1 MTDIPDTN
9 KIAPK
14 SILVIGGA
22 NIDIMARSS
31 YGDLVLEESN
41 KGEVDFGCGG
51 VGRNIAENLGRLGLA
66 PQFVSI
72 LGDDMP
78 GQRLQQSCADG
89 GVLLEHAIIRK
100 GAKTD
105 SYVSIHDGTG
115 EMHVAMH
122 QMGLIDSLTPA
133 IIETIDPVINRAD
146 ALVLDANLP
155 ADTLASIFAQATDKA
170 VFCDCVSALKASKL
184 IPFLDQITCIKANM
198 NEARVLTGLGQD
210 AQTHVLL
217 SALRPTG
224 VSQIVLSDGAN
235 GFVAVTQSDAV
246 TKIPAKI
253 PAKISNDVP
262 DARLA
267 VNVSG
272 AGDALLAGFVY
283 GWAQDMAW
291 DARADFAHG
300 LAQFTLS
307 SRNAVHPDITAAHIH
322 AQYAPVSPVSPIS

>member
-22 NIDIMARSS
+22 NIDITARSS

-89 GVLLEHAIIRK
+89 GVRLEHAIIRK

>member
-1 MTDIPDTN
+1 MTDIPDSQKPDMQKPN
-9 KIAPK
+9 SQDVASKL
-14 SILVIGGA
+14 ILVIGGA
-22 NIDIMARSS
+22 NIDVMARSS

-72 LGDDMP
+72 FGDDML

-89 GVLLEHAIIRK
+89 GVRLEHAIILK
-100 GAKTD
+100 GANTD

-133 IIETIDPVINRAD
+133 IIETINPVIATAD

-155 ADTLASIFAQATDKA
+155 ANTLASIFARATDKA
-170 VFCDCVSALKASKL
+170 VFCDCVSALKATKL
-184 IPFLDQITCIKANM
+184 IPFLDQITCLKANM

-210 AQTHVLL
+210 VQTNDLM
-217 SALRPTG
+217 SALRRTG
-224 VSQIVLSDGAN
+224 VAQIVLSDGAN
-235 GFVAVTQSDAV
+235 GFVAVTQSEAA
-246 TKIPAKI
+246 TKIPDDAK
-253 PAKISNDVP
+253 V
-262 DARLA
+262 

-291 DARADFAHG
+291 DTRADFAHG

-322 AQYAPVSPVSPIS
+322 AQYAPVSPVS

>member
-1 MTDIPDTN
+1 MTDIPDSQKPDMQKPN
-9 KIAPK
+9 SQDVASKL
-14 SILVIGGA
+14 ILVIGGA
-22 NIDIMARSS
+22 NIDVMARSS

-72 LGDDMP
+72 FGDDML

-89 GVLLEHAIIRK
+89 GVRLEHAIILK
-100 GAKTD
+100 GANTD

-133 IIETIDPVINRAD
+133 IIETINPVIATAD

-155 ADTLASIFAQATDKA
+155 ANTLASIFARATDKA
-170 VFCDCVSALKASKL
+170 VFCDCVSALKATKL
-184 IPFLDQITCIKANM
+184 IPFLDQITCLKANM

-210 AQTHVLL
+210 AQTNDLM
-217 SALRPTG
+217 SALRRTG
-224 VSQIVLSDGAN
+224 VAQIVLSDGAN
-235 GFVAVTQSDAV
+235 GFVAVTQSEAA
-246 TKIPAKI
+246 TKIPDDAK
-253 PAKISNDVP
+253 V
-262 DARLA
+262 

-291 DARADFAHG
+291 DTRADFAYG

-322 AQYAPVSPVSPIS
+322 AQYAPVSPVS

>member
-1 MTDIPDTN
+1 MTDIPDSQKPDMQKPN
-9 KIAPK
+9 SQDVASKL
-14 SILVIGGA
+14 ILVIGGA
-22 NIDIMARSS
+22 NIDVMARSS

-72 LGDDMP
+72 FGDDML

-89 GVLLEHAIIRK
+89 GVRLEHAIIRK
-100 GAKTD
+100 GANTD

-133 IIETIDPVINRAD
+133 IIETINPVIATAD

-170 VFCDCVSALKASKL
+170 VFCDCVSALKATKL
-184 IPFLDQITCIKANM
+184 IPFLDQITCLKANM

-210 AQTHVLL
+210 AQTNDLM
-217 SALRPTG
+217 SALRRTG
-224 VSQIVLSDGAN
+224 VAQIVLSDGAN
-235 GFVAVTQSDAV
+235 GFVAVTQSEAA
-246 TKIPAKI
+246 TKIPDDAK
-253 PAKISNDVP
+253 V
-262 DARLA
+262 

-307 SRNAVHPDITAAHIH
+307 SRNAVHPDITAAYIH
-322 AQYAPVSPVSPIS
+322 AQYAPVSPVS

>member
-1 MTDIPDTN
+1 MTDIPDSQKPDMQKPN
-9 KIAPK
+9 SQDVASKL
-14 SILVIGGA
+14 ILVIGGA
-22 NIDIMARSS
+22 NIDVMARSS

-72 LGDDMP
+72 FGDDML

-89 GVLLEHAIIRK
+89 GVRLEHAIIRK
-100 GAKTD
+100 GANTD

-133 IIETIDPVINRAD
+133 IIETINPVIATAD

-170 VFCDCVSALKASKL
+170 VFCDCVSALKATKL
-184 IPFLDQITCIKANM
+184 IPFLDQITCLKANM

-224 VSQIVLSDGAN
+224 VAQIVLSDGAN
-235 GFVAVTQSDAV
+235 GFVAVTQSEAA
-246 TKIPAKI
+246 TKIPDDAK
-253 PAKISNDVP
+253 V
-262 DARLA
+262 

-307 SRNAVHPDITAAHIH
+307 SRNAVHPDITAAYIH
-322 AQYAPVSPVSPIS
+322 AQYAPVSPVS

>member
-1 MTDIPDTN
+1 MTDIPDSQKPDMQKPN
-9 KIAPK
+9 SQEVASKL
-14 SILVIGGA
+14 ILVIGGA
-22 NIDIMARSS
+22 NIDVMARSS

-51 VGRNIAENLGRLGLA
+51 VGRNIAENLGRLSLA

-72 LGDDMP
+72 FGDDML

-89 GVLLEHAIIRK
+89 GVRLEHAIIRK
-100 GAKTD
+100 GANTD
-105 SYVSIHDGTG
+105 SYVSIHDGIG

-133 IIETIDPVINRAD
+133 IIETINPVIATAD

-155 ADTLASIFAQATDKA
+155 ADTLASIFARATDKA
-170 VFCDCVSALKASKL
+170 VFCDCVSALKATKL
-184 IPFLDQITCIKANM
+184 IPFLDQITCLKANM

-210 AQTHVLL
+210 AQTNDLM
-217 SALRPTG
+217 SALRRTG
-224 VSQIVLSDGAN
+224 VAQIVLSDGAN
-235 GFVAVTQSDAV
+235 GFVAVTQSEAA
-246 TKIPAKI
+246 TKIPDDAK
-253 PAKISNDVP
+253 V
-262 DARLA
+262 

-322 AQYAPVSPVSPIS
+322 AQYAPVSPVS